1 MVKQKQQRTGFF
13 SPWKMGI
20 IIYFYYLSYSQKEL
34 GFAKLYLQFLEKSHK
49 YTTRPAQK
57 NN

>member
-1 MVKQKQQRTGFF
+1 
-13 SPWKMGI
+13 MGI